1 MDIRIDRNDLIS
13 GLHLTHGI
21 ADRKASVPILANVLI
36 KTIGDHEVQFA
47 STDLKT
53 VITVTV
59 PAKIDEVGAIT
70 VSARQ
75 IYEIAKGLSHKDVSL
90 KKTEQNWLEIKCGKS
105 EFKIV
110 GMSDR
115 DYPKLP
121 SAEGITF
128 GEIQSKPLWEMIGRT
143 IFSVSQ
149 DDTRP
154 HLASILLECD
164 TKTATMVSTDG
175 HRLSKAS
182 SALPGAPKMI
192 PGILIPRKGISEVR
206 KAIEGREATCEI
218 GVDQGYLV
226 IKADSTCLMVK
237 LGEGQ
242 FPPYEQVIPK
252 ENDKKIFLNR
262 ENLLAALRRVS
273 IIASDKTWGVKF
285 LLEAGKLSIEVEN
298 PDLGNAKEI
307 IETSY
312 SGEHLQIGFNAR
324 YFIDVLSE
332 MKDEDIQLEM
342 GGDLDPAVI
351 SVKEKDDYLGVVM
364 PMRL

>member
-1 MDIRIDRNDLIS
+1 MDIRIERNDLIS

-36 KTIGDHEVQFA
+36 KTVGDGELQFA

-53 VITVTV
+53 VVTVTV

-75 IYEIAKGLSHKDVSL
+75 LYEIAKGLSHHEVTL
-90 KKTEQNWLEIKCGKS
+90 KKTEQNWLELRCGKS

-121 SAEGITF
+121 SAEGIPF
-128 GEIQSKPLWEMIGRT
+128 GEVPAKPIWEMIGKT

-154 HLASILLECD
+154 HLASVLLECD
-164 TKTATMVSTDG
+164 GVRATMVSTDG

-182 SALPGAPKMI
+182 TELPGAPKLL
-192 PGILIPRKGISEVR
+192 PGILIPRKGIAEIR
-206 KAIEGREATCEI
+206 KAIEGRDAPCEL

-226 IKADSTCLMVK
+226 LKADSTCLMVK
-237 LGEGQ
+237 LGDGQ

-252 ENDKKIFLNR
+252 ENDKKLLLNR

-273 IIASDKTWGVKF
+273 IIASDKTWGVKV
-285 LLEAGKLSIEVEN
+285 LLESGKLSIEVEN
-298 PDLGNAKEI
+298 PDLGNAKED
-307 IETSY
+307 IETAY
-312 SGEHLQIGFNAR
+312 KGESLQIGFNAK

-332 MKDEDIQLEM
+332 MKEEEIMLEM

-351 SVKEKDDYLGVVM
+351 KLNGSEDYVGVVM